1 MTAEYPD
8 FDAGRD
14 CSSENDR
21 LCYTHGRL
29 GKPGLPFLHKG
40 VCEMTIYGYARVST
54 DDQNH
59 DGQTDELVAAGVP
72 VDRIE
77 VEKVS
82 GGVQAMARPVLSGLV
97 GRMETGDTLTVTK
110 LDRIGRDA
118 VDTLGLIRDLKAKGV
133 GVRILALGADT
144 SGPAGNLILGVLASV
159 AEWERAVISER
170 TKDGL
175 AAARRRGRVGGR
187 RHALSPSARA
197 EVVTAYQAGEPVA
210 AIARRYKV
218 DRATVYR
225 SIASGEV

>member
-1 MTAEYPD
+1 
-8 FDAGRD
+8 
-14 CSSENDR
+14 
-21 LCYTHGRL
+21 
-29 GKPGLPFLHKG
+29 LHKG

-54 DDQNH
+54 DDQKH
-59 DGQTDELVAAGVP
+59 DGQIDEMIAAGVP
-72 VDRIE
+72 ADRI
-77 VEKVS
+77 VSEKVS
-82 GGVQAMARPVLSGLV
+82 GGVMASARPGLSGLLD
-97 GRMETGDTLTVTK
+97 RLAEGDTLTVTK
-110 LDRIGRDA
+110 LDRLGRDA
-118 VDTLGLIRDLKAKGV
+118 PDTLGLIRDLRARGV
-133 GVRILALGADT
+133 GVRILGLGADT
-144 SGPAGNLILGVLASV
+144 TGPAGNLILGVLASV
-159 AEWERAVISER
+159 AEWERSVISER

>member
-1 MTAEYPD
+1 MAT
-8 FDAGRD
+8 F
-14 CSSENDR
+14 
-21 LCYTHGRL
+21 
-29 GKPGLPFLHKG
+29 
-40 VCEMTIYGYARVST
+40 GYARVST

-59 DGQTDELVAAGVP
+59 DGQIDELTAAGVP
-72 VDRIE
+72 ADRI
-77 VEKVS
+77 VSEKVS
-82 GGVQAMARPVLSGLV
+82 GGVRAAARPGLSGLLDRLV
-97 GRMETGDTLTVTK
+97 EGDTLTVTK
-110 LDRIGRDA
+110 LDRLGRDA
-118 VDTLGLIRDLKAKGV
+118 PDTLSLIRDLRGRGV
-133 GVRILALGADT
+133 GVRILGLGADT
-144 SGPAGNLILGVLASV
+144 TGPAGNLILGVLASV
-159 AEWERAVISER
+159 AEWERSVISER

>member
-1 MTAEYPD
+1 MA
-8 FDAGRD
+8 
-14 CSSENDR
+14 
-21 LCYTHGRL
+21 
-29 GKPGLPFLHKG
+29 
-40 VCEMTIYGYARVST
+40 IYGYARVST

-59 DGQTDELVAAGVP
+59 DGQIDEMIAAGVP
-72 VDRIE
+72 VDRI
-77 VEKVS
+77 VSEKVS
-82 GGVQAMARPVLSGLV
+82 GGVRAAARPCLSSLLD
-97 GRMETGDTLTVTK
+97 RLADGDTLTVTK

-118 VDTLGLIRDLKAKGV
+118 PDTLSLIRDLRGRGV
-133 GVRILALGADT
+133 GVRILGLGADT
-144 SGPAGNLILGVLASV
+144 TGPAGNLILGVLASV
-159 AEWERAVISER
+159 AEWERAIISER

>member
-1 MTAEYPD
+1 MA
-8 FDAGRD
+8 
-14 CSSENDR
+14 
-21 LCYTHGRL
+21 
-29 GKPGLPFLHKG
+29 
-40 VCEMTIYGYARVST
+40 IYGYARVST

-59 DGQTDELVAAGVP
+59 DGQIDEMIAAGVP
-72 VDRIE
+72 ADRIE

-82 GGVQAMARPVLSGLV
+82 GGVQALARPVLSGLV

-159 AEWERAVISER
+159 AEWERAIISER
-170 TKDGL
+170 TRDGL
-175 AAARRRGRVGGR
+175 AAAKKRGRVGGR
-187 RHALSPSARA
+187 RHALSPSARV
-197 EVVTAYQAGEPVA
+197 EVISAYQAGEPVA

>member
-1 MTAEYPD
+1 MCAERNPLT
-8 FDAGRD
+8 
-14 CSSENDR
+14 CENDR
-21 LCYTHGRL
+21 LCYTIGRP
-29 GKPGLPFLHKG
+29 GKPGLPILHKG
-40 VCEMTIYGYARVST
+40 VCEMAIYGYARVST

-59 DGQTDELVAAGVP
+59 DGQIDEMIAAGVP
-72 VDRIE
+72 ADRIE

-82 GGVQAMARPVLSGLV
+82 GGVQALARPVLSGLV

-144 SGPAGNLILGVLASV
+144 TGSAGNLILGVLASV
-159 AEWERAVISER
+159 AEWERSVISER

-197 EVVTAYQAGEPVA
+197 EVITAHRGGQSVSE
-210 AIARRYKV
+210 IARRYRV
-218 DRATVYR
+218 DRSTIYR
-225 SIASGEV
+225 ALSASMSD